1 MKIYE
6 YQAKRI
12 FSEAGISIPSGRLIT
27 RGEHVGAVLDELPFT
42 KYVLKAQTYTGGR
55 GKAGLIVRADDKRAA
70 RERTEEL
77 FEKVNRVLIEEQID
91 IARELYAGIT
101 VDRGKS
107 LYTLLFS
114 ESGGVDI
121 EELYR
126 DHPERIV
133 TREIDVFAGLLPG
146 QLKEILVGLRF
157 DPGAQKTPGLPGDEW
172 AFWHRDSAPRAGVE
186 SRIKGT
192 TPVKPEVGLH
202 GKIQNSIYAAIVALY
217 EVFNKHEATLCE
229 INPLA
234 VSGSG
239 DVIAIDA
246 KIIFDDDALF
256 RHKDILGLR
265 MAEDEEPLEREAK
278 DRNLSYVKLDGTIGC
293 MVNGAGLAMATMDVI
308 KHLGGA
314 PANFLDVGGI
324 AKSRQV
330 KDSLSIISRDSN
342 VQAIFVNIFGGI
354 VRCDEVA
361 KGIVEAKHAFGI
373 NKPIFIRL
381 IGTNDRKAYEILE
394 KEGITAYRDMS
405 EAAEAVVSRIA

>member
-1 MKIYE
+1 MY
-6 YQAKRI
+6 
-12 FSEAGISIPSGRLIT
+12 
-27 RGEHVGAVLDELPFT
+27 
-42 KYVLKAQTYTGGR
+42 
-55 GKAGLIVRADDKRAA
+55 
-70 RERTEEL
+70 
-77 FEKVNRVLIEEQID
+77 
-91 IARELYAGIT
+91 
-101 VDRGKS
+101 
-107 LYTLLFS
+107 
-114 ESGGVDI
+114 
-121 EELYR
+121 
-126 DHPERIV
+126 
-133 TREIDVFAGLLPG
+133 DV
-146 QLKEILVGLRF
+146 I
-157 DPGAQKTPGLPGDEW
+157 
-172 AFWHRDSAPRAGVE
+172 
-186 SRIKGT
+186 
-192 TPVKPEVGLH
+192 
-202 GKIQNSIYAAIVALY
+202 NSIYAAIVALY

-265 MAEDEEPLEREAK
+265 MAEDEEPLEREAR

-373 NKPIFIRL
+373 NKPIVIRL
-381 IGTNDRKAYEILE
+381 IGTNDRRAYGILE

-405 EAAEAVVSRIA
+405 EAAKAVVSRIK